1 MSYLDALV
9 NSLFKKSGSGATL
22 FYPYGIIGKGY
33 VVSSASE
40 HSRIRSG
47 LKVYY
52 VVMFLAMGISIY
64 FLNWFYAAGW
74 TILWVGGYLVWSS
87 TVTRRLVVSAERL
100 RYSES
105 LAQSLP
111 YYSTWVLV
119 VLSLVSFIFVLMGGF
134 IIYIEPSEWLM
145 SLLCMGFFGATT
157 VILVFMTITKLKSKR
172 S

>member
-9 NSLFKKSGSGATL
+9 NSLFKKSESGATL

-33 VVSSASE
+33 AVSSASE
-40 HSRIRSG
+40 HSRIRSA

-52 VVMFLAMGISIY
+52 VVTFLAMVISIY
-64 FLNWFYAAGW
+64 FLNWFYAAGCA
-74 TILWVGGYLVWSS
+74 ILGIGGYLAWSAS
-87 TVTRRLVVSAERL
+87 VTRRLVASSERL

-119 VLSLVSFIFVLMGGF
+119 VLSLLSFIFVLMGGF

-172 S
+172 R